1 LVVIFGFK
9 FVVACFARL
18 GIGVFHGATM
28 VTHRCLVNKNNKKMF
43 DVAQFARNSHRMT
56 LPHKVKTLPA
66 GTVLRVKASNMTL
79 VRWHTKNLRKITSVK
94 SVRHNDRDLLLGEFY
109 KGSK

>member
-1 LVVIFGFK
+1 MFQCKTHCVSFIQNN
-9 FVVACFARL
+9 
-18 GIGVFHGATM
+18 IGTDK
-28 VTHRCLVNKNNKKMF
+28 RSVNKNNKKMF

-66 GTVLRVKASNMTL
+66 GTVLRVKASDMTL